1 MFESIACECY
11 GLLTDSLEARDI
23 SRLPSKVVED
33 WWEILENHSFELSD
47 ESNLALPGISSSAC
61 YRSSL
66 LQHIQAIRN
75 IPHRDFDVL
84 REEIFA
90 TDPFHVTYHH
100 FGSQLQK
107 LPEAEISVPSQLTP
121 LIKPEIKIRFTLSRG
136 HPPPVPDQ
144 ESTTEGEEDIISQ
157 QQTTKRKPKIKFKLS
172 YPVAP
177 PPPPPPSSS
186 RASRKATSS
195 SSPSSAAPLPSPP
208 LSRTRGKRLPLSF
221 LQSVTDIDVDH
232 LDDAN
237 PSQDLALDTTAAGVG
252 DADTWIDESEDQ
264 DFLDDQETQEQLR
277 TDHIADFLDEDE
289 YEAHH
294 SKGSSNRKR
303 RLSGERGSTPA
314 ATPSSQPRKMKQ
326 KLGPGALLRKKLSGK
341 H

>member
-11 GLLTDSLEARDI
+11 GLLADSLEASDL

-33 WWEILENHSFELSD
+33 WWNILENHDFELSG
-47 ESNLALPGISSSAC
+47 ESNLTLPGISSSAC

-90 TDPFHVTYHH
+90 TDPLHVTYDH
-100 FGSQLQK
+100 FGSQLEK
-107 LPEAEISVPSQLTP
+107 SPEAEISAPSQLTP
-121 LIKPEIKIRFTLSRG
+121 VIKPEIKIRLTLKRG
-136 HPPPVPDQ
+136 HPPSIPDHSDQ
-144 ESTTEGEEDIISQ
+144 EYITPLEGEEDISQ
-157 QQTTKRKPKIKFKLS
+157 EETTKRKRKIKFKFS
-172 YPVAP
+172 SPV
-177 PPPPPPSSS
+177 PPPPPSSS
-186 RASRKATSS
+186 RASRKAISS
-195 SSPSSAAPLPSPP
+195 SSPSSASPLPSPP

-232 LDDAN
+232 QDDAN
-237 PSQDLALDTTAAGVG
+237 PYQDLAVDTTAAVVG
-252 DADTWIDESEDQ
+252 DTDTWIDESEDQ
-264 DFLDDQETQEQLR
+264 DFLDDQEAQEQLR

-289 YEAHH
+289 YEDHR

-303 RLSGERGSTPA
+303 RLSGERSTPA